1 MIANACRFAIRTLRE
16 FFLHN
21 HGLLLAGAVAFNM
34 MLSLVPLCVVLIVAL
49 SHVVDA
55 RLLVESITAEAA
67 LIAPGLASS
76 LEHLLEDFLRQRR
89 WIGWIG
95 AVALLSFSSLAFRV
109 IEDAFAI
116 IFHRPIPSLKR
127 KFWKSMLMPYLF
139 ILIVA
144 AGLIVITVFNA
155 ILDSPGSLAEQFPPL
170 QSLISRHIGTIA
182 YAISVA
188 GLVLLFTLF
197 YKILPVAHVPFRRA
211 LAGGCTAGLLWE
223 VTRHLL
229 VSYYSSRIPI
239 VNLIY
244 GSMTT
249 LIIVLLTMEAA
260 AIVLLL
266 GAQVIANLGDDEK
279 SITEIDGSVARSTN
293 D

>member
-1 MIANACRFAIRTLRE
+1 MIANACRFAIRTLRD

-34 MLSLVPLCVVLIVAL
+34 MLSLVPLCVVMIVAL
-49 SHVVDA
+49 SHVFDA
-55 RLLVESITAEAA
+55 RLLLDSITAEAA
-67 LIAPGLASS
+67 LISPGLASS
-76 LEHLLEDFLRQRR
+76 LEHLLEDFLRQRK

-95 AVALLSFSSLAFRV
+95 AVTLLSFSSLAFRV

-116 IFHRPIPSLKR
+116 IFHRPIPSFRR
-127 KFWKSMLMPYLF
+127 KFWRSMLMPYLF
-139 ILIVA
+139 ILILA
-144 AGLIVITVFNA
+144 AGLIVITAFNA
-155 ILDSPGSLAEQFPPL
+155 ILDSRGSLAEQLPLL
-170 QSLISRHIGTIA
+170 QSLISRHVGTIA
-182 YAISVA
+182 YAVSVA

-211 LAGGCTAGLLWE
+211 LVGGCTAGLLWE

-229 VSYYSSRIPI
+229 VSYFNSRIPV
-239 VNLIY
+239 VNFIY

-249 LIIVLLTMEAA
+249 LIIVLLTLEAA

-266 GAQVIANLGDDEK
+266 GAQVIANLGHHGTSDAK
-279 SITEIDGSVARSTN
+279 IDGSVARSTN